1 MTPKRS
7 TPTHSEA
14 ADVEQAPKK
23 RSKRVPVA
31 VEPLYEFSLESVS
44 QAIRSATT
52 AVLPDELVV
61 KMFDQHAKTIYLT
74 ADRSSWVYHV
84 PRWYR
89 LMFKYSNPD
98 SKYADWFH
106 AAWEEHPTNYDTI
119 KLFGKDAQIHRFHL
133 ACGNLDYRFSGNTFH
148 ARPFPDAFLTAV
160 AQMQAAVVDPAT
172 NATRFNQGL
181 INWYQNGDHY
191 IGPHSDNEKIILPGS
206 PILALSL
213 GASRRFV
220 FTPRAKPKGSTSVSP
235 PSDANGHV
243 KLNQPAGR
251 KAELL
256 LSDGDL
262 VVMGGTT
269 QRTHKHA
276 LPKMK
281 ACQGKRISIT
291 LRCFR
296 PEGNL

>member
-7 TPTHSEA
+7 SPTHSEA
-14 ADVEQAPKK
+14 ADGEQTPKK

-31 VEPLYEFSLESVS
+31 VEPPYEFSLESVS

-52 AVLPDELVV
+52 SVLPDELVV

-89 LMFKYSNPD
+89 LMFKHSNPD

-133 ACGNLDYRFSGNTFH
+133 ACGDLDYRFSGNTFH

-160 AQMQAAVVDPAT
+160 VQMQAAV
-172 NATRFNQGL
+172 
-181 INWYQNGDHY
+181 NGDHY

-220 FTPRAKPKGSTSVSP
+220 FTPRAKPKSSTSVSP

-243 KLNQPAGR
+243 MLKQPTGR